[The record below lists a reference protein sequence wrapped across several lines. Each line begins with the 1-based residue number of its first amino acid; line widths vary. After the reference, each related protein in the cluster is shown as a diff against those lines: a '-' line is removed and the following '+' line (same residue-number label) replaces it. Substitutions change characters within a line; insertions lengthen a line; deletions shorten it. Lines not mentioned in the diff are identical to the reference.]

1 MNNSISTAMNQSP
14 STKRLG
20 TDGVAASDCD
30 QVSKKARI
38 ETDST
43 PAEEVIHDSAVKTSV
58 PTRIPNV
65 IEILNDEIL
74 CAICMGS
81 DGNDIKLL
89 KTHNCPTCVPGAWN
103 ICDVCDDNLLS
114 RSCPVCNSDYS
125 PRVLYVAP
133 GMPAFPIP
141 IAEMSNPQ
149 LMRKICAIGKL
160 VSGSNVAV
168 WSPIDSKM
176 HFFLPQEF
184 TNISCDF
191 RSLSVVITVSPDK
204 VNDGQF
210 LFNNQIWDELLKEM
224 EEGVNS
230 SDEIMVAKDTMRKIF
245 STLNSEGSQLLTQLR
260 PEEWSLFDD

>member
-1 MNNSISTAMNQSP
+1 MNLSSSA
-14 STKRLG
+14 KRP
-20 TDGVAASDCD
+20 DSNENPASDSM
-30 QVSKKARI
+30 QVSKKVRT
-38 ETDST
+38 ETNAKDDT
-43 PAEEVIHDSAVKTSV
+43 EEIHDSAVVASV
-58 PTRIPNV
+58 PTVSPNV
-65 IEILNDEIL
+65 IEIPDDEVL

-141 IAEMSNPQ
+141 ASEMSNPQ
-149 LMRKICAIGKL
+149 LVRKICAIGKL

-168 WSPIDSKM
+168 WSPIDNKM

-184 TNISCDF
+184 TDNSCDF
-191 RSLSVVITVSPDK
+191 RSLSVVISVTPDK
-204 VNDGQF
+204 IDGGQF

>member
-1 MNNSISTAMNQSP
+1 MNSSIST
-14 STKRLG
+14 KRVVI
-20 TDGVAASDCD
+20 DEDPASVCL
-30 QVSKKARI
+30 QVSKKVRT
-38 ETDST
+38 ETDT
-43 PAEEVIHDSAVKTSV
+43 TATEDVIHDSTVIPSV
-58 PTRIPNV
+58 PTVIPNV
-65 IEILNDEIL
+65 IEIPDDEIL
-74 CAICMGS
+74 CAICMGC

-133 GMPAFPIP
+133 GMPTFPIP
-141 IAEMSNPQ
+141 AAEMSNPQ
-149 LMRKICAIGKL
+149 LVRKVCAIGKL

-168 WSPIDSKM
+168 WSPIDNKM

-184 TNISCDF
+184 TDVSCDF
-191 RSLSVVITVSPDK
+191 RSLSVVITVTPDK

-230 SDEIMVAKDTMRKIF
+230 SDEIMVAKDTMRKTF

>member
-1 MNNSISTAMNQSP
+1 MDPST
-14 STKRLG
+14 STKRLESG
-20 TDGVAASDCD
+20 KDPVSDCL
-30 QVSKKARI
+30 QASKKVRT
-38 ETDST
+38 ETGT
-43 PAEEVIHDSAVKTSV
+43 AATKEVINDSAVIISV
-58 PTRIPNV
+58 PTVIPNV
-65 IEILNDEIL
+65 IEIPEEEIL

-89 KTHNCPTCVPGAWN
+89 KTHNCPTCVPGAWS

-133 GMPAFPIP
+133 GMPTFPIP
-141 IAEMSNPQ
+141 VAEMSNPQ
-149 LMRKICAIGKL
+149 LVRKICAIGKL

-168 WSPIDSKM
+168 WSPMDNKM

-184 TNISCDF
+184 TDISCDF
-191 RSLSVVITVSPDK
+191 RSLSVVITVTPDK

-210 LFNNQIWDELLKEM
+210 LFNNQIWDALLKEM